1 MNQATIIGNVTAE
14 PEIKET
20 PNGHKVASFSMATN
34 RKYKDSNWRKVE
46 EVDYHNVVCWLGL
59 ADIVERFVGKGK
71 KIMIQGRMKT
81 RSWDDTNGVKRYKTE
96 VIADTLELLGGPQK
110 NAEHDQGDFPDDT
123 QVEPPKPA
131 KRTKKAWDEE
141 ISIEDIPF

>member
-34 RKYKDSNWRKVE
+34 RKWKDASWVKQE
-46 EVDYHNVVCWLGL
+46 EVDYHNIVCWLGL

-71 KIMIQGRMKT
+71 KVMIQGRMKT
-81 RSWDDTNGVKRYKTE
+81 RSWEDASGVKRYKTE

-123 QVEPPKPA
+123 QVEPTKPA
-131 KRTKKAWDEE
+131 KRTKKVWDEE

>member
-34 RKYKDSNWRKVE
+34 RKYKDSSWRKVE
-46 EVDYHNVVCWLGL
+46 EVDYHNVVCWLWL

-81 RSWDDTNGVKRYKTE
+81 RSWDDANGVKRYKTE

-110 NAEHDQGDFPDDT
+110 NAEHDQWDFPDDT
-123 QVEPPKPA
+123 QVEPVKPA

>member
-34 RKYKDSNWRKVE
+34 RKYKDSSWRKVE
-46 EVDYHNVVCWLGL
+46 EVDYHNIVCWLGL

-81 RSWDDTNGVKRYKTE
+81 RSWEDAQWVKRYKME
-96 VIADTLELLGGPQK
+96 VIADTLELLGGPNK

-123 QVEPPKPA
+123 QVPPIPA
-131 KRTKKAWDEE
+131 NRTKKVGDEE

>member
-34 RKYKDSNWRKVE
+34 RKYKDSSWRKVE

-81 RSWDDTNGVKRYKTE
+81 RSWDDANGVKRYKTE
-96 VIADTLELLGGPQK
+96 VIADTLEILGGPQK

-123 QVEPPKPA
+123 QVEPQKPA